1 MKTNVI
7 PVGNRV
13 LIKKKEADQ
22 YFNGTSILIP
32 ENQRQDE
39 LKGYVV
45 AVGKDVEEVKVGDLI
60 QYADYALPT
69 KMKHEGED
77 HLLIAAGDVFAVLV
91 NE

>member
-1 MKTNVI
+1 MKTKVI

-32 ENQRQDE
+32 KNQRQDE